1 MLKKKKKKKLFIAR
15 WERRRQNNGTKED
28 DPLAKGSF
36 YTGVRLYIL
45 YSNNNDYCF
54 ALRSLCVHRDTTTII
69 PLHSYIRV
77 CKSDV
82 AVHVSSFPIA
92 LANTANPRLLYT
104 HIITH
109 THTHIYNYDIYHYVY
124 IVMHTYT
131 RHGRVRTK
139 FLFPRGCVCTECAV
153 SVASDITRTSTL

>member
-1 MLKKKKKKKLFIAR
+1 MLKKKLFIAR

-54 ALRSLCVHRDTTTII
+54 ALRSLCVYRDTTTTTTI
-69 PLHSYIRV
+69 PLLMYILYIVHIYIYYICV

-82 AVHVSSFPIA
+82 AVHVSPFPIA
-92 LANTANPRLLYT
+92 LANTANPRL
-104 HIITH
+104 
-109 THTHIYNYDIYHYVY
+109 
-124 IVMHTYT
+124 
-131 RHGRVRTK
+131 
-139 FLFPRGCVCTECAV
+139 
-153 SVASDITRTSTL
+153 